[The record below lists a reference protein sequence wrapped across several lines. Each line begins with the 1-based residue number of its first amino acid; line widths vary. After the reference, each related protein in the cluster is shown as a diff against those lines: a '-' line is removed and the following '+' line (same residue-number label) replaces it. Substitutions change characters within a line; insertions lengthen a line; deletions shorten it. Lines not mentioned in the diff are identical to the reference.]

1 MRVKKARYFALMKE
15 PSTRWTSLGVRITG
29 SGASER
35 GIEMKA
41 TFSGCPS
48 VFR

>member
-1 MRVKKARYFALMKE
+1 MRVKKARYFAVVKE
-15 PSTRWTSLGVRITG
+15 PNTRCTSADLRITDK
-29 SGASER
+29 GASER

-41 TFSGCPS
+41 TFSGCPR